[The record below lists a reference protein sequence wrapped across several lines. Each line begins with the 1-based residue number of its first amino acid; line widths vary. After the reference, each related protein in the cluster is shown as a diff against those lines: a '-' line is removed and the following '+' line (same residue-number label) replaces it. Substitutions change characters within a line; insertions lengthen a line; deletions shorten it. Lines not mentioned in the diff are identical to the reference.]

1 MARVRLRAVL
11 AAAGAAA
18 LLLSACNG
26 GTDTDTD
33 IETDDVA
40 AADGEP
46 LRVGIV
52 TSTSG
57 FLGAYGNAYLDGLQ
71 AGLDD
76 ATNGT
81 LVL

>member
-26 GTDTDTD
+26 GTDTDT
-33 IETDDVA
+33 ETDDVA
-40 AADGEP
+40 AADGQP

>member
-26 GTDTDTD
+26 GTDTDT
-33 IETDDVA
+33 ETDDVA